1 MKLITLGTSHG
12 DPTPSRFNSS
22 TLLIIGD
29 ACYLIDA
36 GGAANVLLIRRGI
49 PMASIRQVFV
59 THMHEDHIGGLPG
72 VIKSRVRYPVPGQ
85 HTRIWLPEEAG
96 IPAVRGF
103 MAATHRDRWTPDLLD
118 FGVVTEGSFFEDEL
132 LRVTAFRTRHMENEG
147 LNFPSFGFLLEAEG
161 KRIVYTGDLKY
172 DFCDFPYHLFDR
184 PAVCVSECTHFPFA
198 DAVPK
203 LAKLPILRLICN
215 HVPNA
220 LQDEAGEEKFRQLTA
235 GLPFPALL
243 AHDGDEFSI

>member
-1 MKLITLGTSHG
+1 MKRAILLAAAAVLALSGIYAKAPVVINNDDYIVCSQQKIKKLNRKICRKFRRTYWKEQISHDSIYIYHFFSIYRQFRQTGTFFN
-12 DPTPSRFNSS
+12 DWKLLPTDNFAIHRLYASYAYDRDLN
-22 TLLIIGD
+22 IIG
-29 ACYLIDA
+29 
-36 GGAANVLLIRRGI
+36 
-49 PMASIRQVFV
+49 
-59 THMHEDHIGGLPG
+59 E
-72 VIKSRVRYPVPGQ
+72 
-85 HTRIWLPEEAG
+85 
-96 IPAVRGF
+96 
-103 MAATHRDRWTPDLLD
+103 
-118 FGVVTEGSFFEDEL
+118 
-132 LRVTAFRTRHMENEG
+132 
-147 LNFPSFGFLLEAEG
+147 
-161 KRIVYTGDLKY
+161 Y